1 MSDTA
6 NITQNTIQ
14 GFPLA
19 LFDTTGVIEDS
30 GNILS
35 NVNYCEIDYFAFGP
49 ETPGGN
55 ASANHYLI
63 DITEGPDFT

>member
-1 MSDTA
+1 MTQ
-6 NITQNTIQ
+6 NIT
-14 GFPLA
+14 A
-19 LFDTTGVIEDS
+19 LFGVPILPVDVGEAAVDS

-35 NVNYCEIDYFAFGP
+35 NVSYCELDYFDFGP
-49 ETPGGN
+49 AEPRGN